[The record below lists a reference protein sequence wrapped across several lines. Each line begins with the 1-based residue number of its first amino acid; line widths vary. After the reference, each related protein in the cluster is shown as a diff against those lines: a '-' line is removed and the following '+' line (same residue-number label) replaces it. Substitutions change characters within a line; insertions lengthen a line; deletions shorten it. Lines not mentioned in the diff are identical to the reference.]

1 MENNVLLGATADS
14 VVTYDGS
21 GVFKPT
27 YGDEAAPDTSYVK
40 PAESDVVVIP
50 DESVKPDES
59 ASPKSGLLLYAG
71 IALVAYFFFFKKK

>member
-1 MENNVLLGATADS
+1 MENNVLLGATDS